1 MATSKCI
8 SCNRRDIAFDCLY
21 YCVICYYE
29 LLKKEQNEKTK
40 TSRK

>member
-1 MATSKCI
+1 MTTSKCI

-29 LLKKEQNEKTK
+29 LL
-40 TSRK
+40 